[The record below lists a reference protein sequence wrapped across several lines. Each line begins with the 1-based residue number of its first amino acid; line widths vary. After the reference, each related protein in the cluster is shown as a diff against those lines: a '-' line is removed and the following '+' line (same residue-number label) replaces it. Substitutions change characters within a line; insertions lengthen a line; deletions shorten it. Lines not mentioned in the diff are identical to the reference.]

1 MTTVGFSRRFEREV
15 GATPAE
21 FRRGLAL
28 ADPGFVEQADGSLH
42 LTLPAVRLTIRYSPQ
57 PDRRLGLFVLPVLHV
72 IYDFESGAPE
82 ACRTLLARLDLAMQR
97 GGG

>member
-1 MTTVGFSRRFEREV
+1 MAGAFARRFQREV

-28 ADPGFVEQADGSLH
+28 AHPDFIEAPDGCL
-42 LTLPAVRLTIRYSPQ
+42 RLTAGEVQLAIRLDPQ
-57 PDRRLGLFVLPVLHV
+57 PSRRIGLFELPVLYV
-72 IYDFESGAPE
+72 SYDFEAGAPE
-82 ACRTLLARLDLAMQR
+82 ACQALLARLDLAMQR